1 LSTPFRLE
9 IPGGLYQ
16 EIVRHALAER
26 PNECCGMLA
35 GKLLQ
40 PDPTSIIVA
49 RVERRFP
56 LVNLKADPQ
65 RFEIDPRGMFA
76 AMRAMRAD
84 GTQELAFYHSHPTSE
99 PVPSKTDLAENT
111 YGESVIHLIVSLAVD
126 PPLMRGW
133 WLRED
138 SYAEA
143 EVTLIEG

>member
-26 PNECCGMLA
+26 PNECCGLLA
-35 GKLLQ
+35 GKLIQ
-40 PDPTSIIVA
+40 SEPSSIIVA
-49 RVERRFP
+49 RVECRFP
-56 LVNLKADPQ
+56 LTNVKADPQ
-65 RFEIDPRGMFA
+65 RYEIDPKGMLA
-76 AMRAMRAD
+76 AMRAMR
-84 GTQELAFYHSHPTSE
+84 GTGMRELAFYHSHPTSE

-111 YGESVIHLIVSLAVD
+111 YEESVIHLIVSLAVD

-143 EVTLIEG
+143 EISLIEG

>member
-1 LSTPFRLE
+1 VSTPFRLE
-9 IPGGLYQ
+9 IPGSLYE
-16 EIVRHALAER
+16 EIVQQALSER

-40 PDPTSIIVA
+40 PDASSIIRG

-56 LVNLKADPQ
+56 MVNVKAGPKRYKVD
-65 RFEIDPRGMFA
+65 DLGMLRA
-76 AMRAMRAD
+76 SKEMRAQ
-84 GTQELAFYHSHPTSE
+84 GTRELAFYHSHPTSK
-99 PVPSKTDLAENT
+99 PIPSATDLAENS
-111 YGESVIHLIVSLAVD
+111 YGDSVIHLIVSLTTD

-143 EVTLIEG
+143 EFIVVDG